1 MPAFCRYCH
10 LCLFYTLQN
19 SKREEEISIDL
30 SYFELLSPAPVSVP
44 GVGGIISPRLKDISS
59 IGINTYQYYLTV
71 LLLDLRS
78 YFAMIGREKDFE
90 LLSEEERIQLN
101 LFDLLNLNPDC
112 TALLQTI
119 FNFFIQGKA
128 VYSREEKAFLIQ
140 KDGKV
145 TGCVSRENYPR
156 VCSVICQRSCVR
168 TGPQED
174 LSKVKS
180 KKALEIMQKLRK
192 GRAAKSR
199 QPKADQNL
207 ELGNIISAVANKS
220 HSLNILNIWDLT
232 VFQLWDCFSRL
243 SANSIYEIQSMS
255 VAAWGNKDNYFDA
268 SAWFKR
274 IDTGN

>member
-1 MPAFCRYCH
+1 M
-10 LCLFYTLQN
+10 
-19 SKREEEISIDL
+19 
-30 SYFELLSPAPVSVP
+30 
-44 GVGGIISPRLKDISS
+44 KDISS

-78 YFAMIGREKDFE
+78 YFTMIGREKEFE
-90 LLSEEERIQLN
+90 LLSEEERVQLN

-112 TALLQTI
+112 RALLQTI
-119 FNFFIQGKA
+119 FNFFIQGEA
-128 VYSREEKAFLIQ
+128 VYSKEQKAFLIQ

-145 TGCVSRENYPR
+145 TGHVSRENYPL
-156 VCSVICQRSCVR
+156 VCNVICQRSCVR
-168 TGPQED
+168 SGPQED

-180 KKALEIMQKLRK
+180 KKALEILQKLRK
-192 GRAAKSR
+192 GRAAKGS

-255 VAAWGNKDNYFDA
+255 VAAWGNKDNHFDA